1 MKTSVTWCL
10 AILGIAL
17 LAASLSALAD
27 PPPEQPAILDV
38 DVDFGPAGFA
48 HYAVIELTDLYRNPL
63 PPNLPIVQPFD
74 PDEGGEQHVQST
86 TASMAASNGKAMG
99 VASAGIGGGGGILVS
114 MASAAD
120 MPPRRVEAPQLRSE
134 LEAVRRAL
142 GL

>member
-1 MKTSVTWCL
+1 MKTSITWCL

-17 LAASLSALAD
+17 LAASLPALAD
-27 PPPEQPAILDV
+27 PPPEQPGILDV

-48 HYAVIELTDLYRNPL
+48 HYAVIELTDLHRNPL

-74 PDEGGEQHVQST
+74 PGDGGNRHLQNT
-86 TASMAASNGKAMG
+86 TAAAASHGKAMG
-99 VASAGIGGGGGILVS
+99 IASAGIGGGGILVS

>member
-1 MKTSVTWCL
+1 MKTSFTWCL
-10 AILGIAL
+10 AILWIAL
-17 LAASLSALAD
+17 LAASSAALAV
-27 PPPEQPAILDV
+27 PPPERPAILDV
-38 DVDFGPAGFA
+38 DADFGPAGFA
-48 HYAVIELTDLYRNPL
+48 HYAVIELVDLHRNPL

-74 PDEGGEQHVQST
+74 PDQGGEQHLDGATVVT
-86 TASMAASNGKAMG
+86 GTGKAVG
-99 VASAGIGGGGGILVS
+99 VASAGLGGGGGILAS